1 MEPGTSPKAE
11 NRGEVHSSN
20 PRSEFKSLAWQ
31 EYLRT
36 AEMSSST
43 RVTHQRHLAGLFALA
58 ASGLDP
64 VSPIAVQ
71 TYLLTR
77 PGAARSRA
85 FSVFARFFRFALY
98 SRWIEVDPMLS
109 LRAPPRPA
117 HSRQGLTDVELA
129 AFLAEVERVSNSTDI
144 RIRFASV
151 RLAAMVRLSLDFGLR
166 TGQHLDLHLADYDP
180 RNLSIRVPPKTPR
193 HDPVRV
199 SLQPVQAASLDLW
212 LSVRA
217 GVPAFTERLWINWH
231 GQPLTY
237 EAIARQLEQVCS
249 VSGCPRF
256 SGLHLLRHT
265 VARIMV
271 EEGADLFQVQGYLG
285 HKRVSYT
292 DAYLRS
298 NFPRQVFDASR
309 LVGQKL
315 ARLHSTAGPG
325 EASGAGTDKPPA
337 PELPD
342 PAVSLS
348 NPPKRVSLPNPLKR
362 VSLPNP
368 LKRVSLPNPR
378 KRRP

>member
-1 MEPGTSPKAE
+1 MVAAQGLEPWTSPKADS
-11 NRGEVHSSN
+11 RGSLRSSN
-20 PRSEFKSLAWQ
+20 PRFKFKSLAWQ

-36 AEMSSST
+36 AEMSTST
-43 RVTHQRHLAGLFALA
+43 RVTHQRHLAGLFSLA
-58 ASGLDP
+58 ESGLDP

-85 FSVFARFFRFALY
+85 FSVFTRFFRFALY

-109 LRAPPRPA
+109 LRAPPRPV

-129 AFLAEVERVSNSTDI
+129 AFLAEVERVSKSTDI

-166 TGQHLDLHLADYDP
+166 TGQHLDLQLSDYDL
-180 RNLSIRVPPKTPR
+180 RNLSLRVPPKTPR
-193 HDPVRV
+193 HDPIRV
-199 SLQPVQAASLDLW
+199 SLQPGQVAALDLW

-217 GVPAFTERLWINWH
+217 GVPAFTERLWLNWH

-265 VARIMV
+265 VSRIMV
-271 EEGADLFQVQGYLG
+271 EEGADLFQVQSYLG
-285 HKRVSYT
+285 HKRISYT

-315 ARLHSTAGPG
+315 ARLHSSAGPG
-325 EASGAGTDKPPA
+325 EAAGAGTDKPPA
-337 PELPD
+337 PELP
-342 PAVSLS
+342 
-348 NPPKRVSLPNPLKR
+348 
-362 VSLPNP
+362 
-368 LKRVSLPNPR
+368 R
-378 KRRP
+378 KGNKPCS